1 VARLEKFINSKQ
13 LNTFMADLPPPEDDV
28 SQFNMHISMLI
39 RINKLFYMV
48 ADCAINRD
56 FDKWYQALKAIFREV
71 SFKLKPEEMQI
82 VNNHIKIIN
91 PLMIKY
97 FESNGT
103 KKVSVG
109 RLANELENFEIT
121 LRKLLDKHG
130 FLLAKGDAASA
141 VLR

>member
-1 VARLEKFINSKQ
+1 M
-13 LNTFMADLPPPEDDV
+13 TDLPPPEDDV

-48 ADCAINRD
+48 ADCSINSEY
-56 FDKWYQALKAIFREV
+56 DKWYKALKAIFREI
-71 SFKLKPEEMQI
+71 SFKLKPEEMQL

-91 PLMIKY
+91 PLMAQY
-97 FESNGT
+97 FQSNGT

-130 FLLAKGDAASA
+130 FLLS
-141 VLR
+141 RSETRFF